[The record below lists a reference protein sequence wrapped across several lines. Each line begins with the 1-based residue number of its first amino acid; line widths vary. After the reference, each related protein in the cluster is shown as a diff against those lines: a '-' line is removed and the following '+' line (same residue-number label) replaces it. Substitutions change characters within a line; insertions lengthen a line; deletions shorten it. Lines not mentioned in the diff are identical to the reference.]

1 MTEGAKPGTETLKG
15 YFRKIRRTAAS
26 GMDVREASH
35 RVGDWAGVTAATSP
49 WQLQRVAGAEMRDS
63 GEGHGALGRHDEE
76 ILPSFCSLGG
86 PLGVGGLCR
95 GETPLSLLLG

>member
-1 MTEGAKPGTETLKG
+1 M
-15 YFRKIRRTAAS
+15 
-26 GMDVREASH
+26 
-35 RVGDWAGVTAATSP
+35 
-49 WQLQRVAGAEMRDS
+49 QDS
-63 GEGHGALGRHDEE
+63 GEGHGALGRHNEE